1 MSDDLI
7 RLSDPDISKVELEM
21 VEAALCSP
29 RLSQG
34 ALVEAFESAFAAW
47 LGRKHAVAVS
57 GSTLALWICLQAK
70 EIGRESNFSEVITSA
85 HSWHQIAR
93 GISLAGAAPVFADID
108 YWAGTLAPE
117 KVAEKITGK
126 TRAILAGNT
135 NGHPANWHALRAL
148 ATQHNLFL
156 IEDCTES
163 IGSRY
168 SGTMVGNFGDCAI
181 FDFSQPSA
189 LCCGEGAMIVTDDLS
204 FARTLRYLRDR
215 QPDQRYSI
223 SVSRLLPLN
232 ARISELTA
240 ALGIAQLKRA
250 DEILAKRKQVALW
263 YEDQIKSFE
272 GIKPPYL
279 APDVDEVNWFL
290 YTVHLGTR
298 FSHSSCRTIVEDMQ
312 TAGVEAELYSH
323 PLYLEHYY
331 IEQGWRKGSCFV
343 TEKVADRA
351 IALPFHTHLS
361 ENQIAFIVKT
371 AKDASVNVGAGA
383 AIY

>member
-1 MSDDLI
+1 MSEEPI
-7 RLSDPDISKVELEM
+7 RLSDPDISKLELEM

-29 RLSQG
+29 RLGQG
-34 ALVEAFESAFAAW
+34 ARVEAFEGAFAAW
-47 LGRKHAVAVS
+47 LGREHAVAVS
-57 GSTLALWICLQAK
+57 GSTLALWLCLHAK
-70 EIGRESNFSEVITSA
+70 GIVAGSEVVTSA

-108 YWAGTLAPE
+108 YWAGTLAAE
-117 KVAEKITGK
+117 KAAGKITGK
-126 TRAILAGNT
+126 TKALLAGNT
-135 NGHPANWHALRAL
+135 NGHPADWRALRAL
-148 ATQHNLFL
+148 ATQHDLFL

-168 SGTMVGNFGDCAI
+168 AGQMVGMFGDCAI

-189 LCCGEGAMIVTDDLS
+189 LCCGEGAMIVTDDLD

-215 QPDQRYSI
+215 TPAQRYSLSI
-223 SVSRLLPLN
+223 SALLPLN

-240 ALGIAQLKRA
+240 ALGIAQLERA

-279 APDVDEVNWFL
+279 APDADGANWFF

-312 TAGVEAELYSH
+312 TAGVEAALYSH
-323 PLYLEHYY
+323 PLYLERYY

-351 IALPFHTHLS
+351 IALPFHTHLTF
-361 ENQIAFIVKT
+361 EQVAFIVKT
-371 AKDASVNVGAGA
+371 AKDASLNVGAGA